1 MEREHRYFVW
11 VGGTYNMFTD
21 PIEALIEKNKWL
33 EAGYKDVQ
41 VTIN

>member
-1 MEREHRYFVW
+1 MEDRYFVW

-21 PIEALIEKNKWL
+21 PVDALIEKNKWL
-33 EAGYKDVQ
+33 EAGYTDVQ